1 VKITPEMIEAA
12 RRSLGTDASD
22 DAIRAALEAALASR
36 AGSGTRST
44 IARVGFADRDDTDA
58 AAEDGRHTEAGSLDE
73 KAEAPPLMASAR
85 RAARI
90 NA

>member
-1 VKITPEMIEAA
+1 VKITPQMIEAA
-12 RRSLGTDASD
+12 RQALPTEVSD
-22 DAIRAALEAALASR
+22 DAIRAALEAALA
-36 AGSGTRST
+36 
-44 IARVGFADRDDTDA
+44 A
-58 AAEDGRHTEAGSLDE
+58 AAPGAKVRPSPALRIVTTRTPPLKTVAIPKTGSPDE

>member
-1 VKITPEMIEAA
+1 MIEAA
-12 RRSLGTDASD
+12 RQALPTEVSD
-22 DAIRAALEAALASR
+22 DAIRAALEAALA
-36 AGSGTRST
+36 
-44 IARVGFADRDDTDA
+44 A
-58 AAEDGRHTEAGSLDE
+58 AAPGAKVRPSPALASRIVTTRTPPLKTVAIPKTGSLDE